1 MPRKKVTKTDEY
13 LGTILRHYRTVEGLS
28 QQKLG
33 NKIGITFQQI
43 QKYEKAKNQLSVS
56 LFLEFCKVLKL
67 DPIRVL
73 EKAMDKPTKDDIVR
87 NDDKHRSIIAIN
99 AILHTLPD
107 EKIEALKK
115 LIGTL

>member
-13 LGTILRHYRTVEGLS
+13 LGTILRHYRTVSGLS

-33 NKIGITFQQI
+33 NKMGITFQQI

-56 LFLEFCKVLKL
+56 LFLEYCKVLRL
-67 DPIRVL
+67 DPIKVL
-73 EKAMDKPTKDDIVR
+73 GRISDGQPIQEQ

-99 AILHTLPD
+99 AKLQAMPD
-107 EKIEALKK
+107 DKIEAIKK
-115 LIGTL
+115 LIETI